1 MQQAAMPPDDFDK
14 RKKKPPLPPQ
24 KDSRSFHASN
34 RASKNTASQNAHNR
48 PAFHQISRLLHA
60 LKPAPVALLI
70 AGLCFVL
77 LPVYVMR
84 SSSISDFPYT
94 DDADGVLTLE
104 KAGVSVQVAH
114 LEKIN
119 GVSFATLQI
128 SRQDT
133 LKSKSMSINVYDTR
147 TEEDDPNSY
156 SADVCTWIDMPFGV
170 DTMYQTLALS
180 GSEKTD
186 LDANDLSFSVDG
198 FWESDLRS
206 DYDFL
211 DEKGTMS
218 DEDLLKAYRELGDQN
233 YTVQL
238 TDDGRDSSYS
248 TIAFSLSWPDDRP
261 NSYFGHVNILYKK
274 EGQTVF
280 ADVYEMK
287 PSAGSSS
294 FQYVY
299 TPSLPIPDYDE
310 VEVLKID

>member
-1 MQQAAMPPDDFDK
+1 MQQAAMPPDDFGK
-14 RKKKPPLPPQ
+14 RKEAAFAAAKGLPFFSCL
-24 KDSRSFHASN
+24 KSRL
-34 RASKNTASQNAHNR
+34 KNTASQNAHNR

-156 SADVCTWIDMPFGV
+156 SADACTWIDMPFGV

-180 GSEKTD
+180 GSEKRIWTRTICP
-186 LDANDLSFSVDG
+186 FP
-198 FWESDLRS
+198 
-206 DYDFL
+206 
-211 DEKGTMS
+211 
-218 DEDLLKAYRELGDQN
+218 
-233 YTVQL
+233 L
-238 TDDGRDSSYS
+238 TDFGKA
-248 TIAFSLSWPDDRP
+248 TCAPITTFSMR
-261 NSYFGHVNILYKK
+261 K
-274 EGQTVF
+274 ER
-280 ADVYEMK
+280 
-287 PSAGSSS
+287 
-294 FQYVY
+294 
-299 TPSLPIPDYDE
+299 
-310 VEVLKID
+310 